1 MCTVLCR
8 ENHVNTAVRVNT
20 VYRVFH
26 NNVITAVRVTTV
38 YRVFHNN
45 VITAVRCLVVSVRVS
60 IQGVRC
66 IQGVRVTTD
75 YLVCGDP
82 APGHPR
88 SPLLTST
95 CYLLLSP

>member
-1 MCTVLCR
+1 MAHAQQLQQLLTKIEAGVKCGDCELYSAAHNAR
-8 ENHVNTAVRVNT
+8 ENHVNTAVRG
-20 VYRVFH
+20 
-26 NNVITAVRVTTV
+26 
-38 YRVFHNN
+38 
-45 VITAVRCLVVSVRVS
+45 VRVS

-75 YLVCGDP
+75 YLVLGDP

>member
-26 NNVITAVRVTTV
+26 NNVITAVR
-38 YRVFHNN
+38 
-45 VITAVRCLVVSVRVS
+45 CLVASVRVS